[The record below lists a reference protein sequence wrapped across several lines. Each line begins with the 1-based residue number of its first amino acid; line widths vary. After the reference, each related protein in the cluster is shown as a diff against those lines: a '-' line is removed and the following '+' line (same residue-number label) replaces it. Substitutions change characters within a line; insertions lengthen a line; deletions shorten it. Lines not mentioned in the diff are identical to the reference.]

1 MGWRKIQRED
11 IERGVIIRLK
21 KMEEDGAYALAT
33 IIATALDGPL
43 YKHIKVSRPMA
54 LAHEHFDSN
63 TGLLQQE
70 VFTIGLT
77 NLLAVDSDVEVFQG
91 RDGLRKM
98 ST

>member
-1 MGWRKIQRED
+1 MSWRKIQRED
-11 IERGVIIRLK
+11 IKRGTIIRLK
-21 KMEEDGAYALAT
+21 SIERDGGYGLAT
-33 IIATALDGPL
+33 IIATSLDGPL

-77 NLLAVDSDVEVFQG
+77 NLLGPDSDVEVFQG
-91 RDGLRKM
+91 RDNIRTM
-98 ST
+98 TT

>member
-1 MGWRKIQRED
+1 MAWRKIQRED

-21 KMEEDGAYALAT
+21 KLEDDGAYSVAT
-33 IIATALDGPL
+33 IVATALDGPL

-77 NLLAVDSDVEVFQG
+77 NLLAADSDVEVFQG
-91 RDGLRKM
+91 RDGLRRM
-98 ST
+98 TT

>member
-1 MGWRKIQRED
+1 MAWRKIQRED
-11 IERGVIIRLK
+11 IRRGVIIRLK

-33 IIATALDGPL
+33 IVATSLDGPL

-77 NLLAVDSDVEVFQG
+77 DLLKDNSDVEVFQG
-91 RDGLRKM
+91 RDGLRAM
-98 ST
+98 TT